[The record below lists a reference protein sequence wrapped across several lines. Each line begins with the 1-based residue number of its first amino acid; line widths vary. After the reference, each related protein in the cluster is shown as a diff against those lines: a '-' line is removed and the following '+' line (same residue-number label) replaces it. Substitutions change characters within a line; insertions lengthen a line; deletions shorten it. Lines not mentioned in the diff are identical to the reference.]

1 MLLGGQA
8 AAFAIP
14 PEQPTLPELLS
25 GAGYET
31 AAFIANPTMHQ
42 GDGFGRGLDDLYI
55 SPPDTAFV
63 TLEDELPGAQG
74 FHLAARAGRASLLSA
89 RPLPAPH
96 DPYANPVQFLG
107 RSPSHPFYLG
117 RITGSDV
124 HELFLGALD
133 LDDPGADVPHLRA
146 LYASE
151 VRWVDRWVGALLEA
165 NAAERLRDTLV
176 VLTADHGEEAPG
188 RRGLAVVRTT
198 KVSRR
203 RSAGM
208 SSSSAPTSQQGSAP
222 RWRREPGGGARRR
235 RGRARLRNYPRE
247 KTRAR
252 RCR

>member
-1 MLLGGQA
+1 MVSLLTGVVPGVLLGGQA
-8 AAFAIP
+8 ASFAIP

-42 GDGFGRGLDDLYI
+42 GNGFGRGLDDLYI

-63 TLEDELPGAQG
+63 TLEDELLVRKASTW
-74 FHLAARAGRASLLSA
+74 LRARGE
-89 RPLPAPH
+89 RPFYLHVHFLAPH

-146 LYASE
+146 LYAE
-151 VRWVDRWVGALLEA
+151 RGALGRSLGGR
-165 NAAERLRDTLV
+165 AAGGDSRRAPARHAWSSSPRTTARSSTT
-176 VLTADHGEEAPG
+176 TADGSTVA
-188 RRGLAVVRTT
+188 
-198 KVSRR
+198 
-203 RSAGM
+203 RSTR
-208 SSSSAPTSQQGSAP
+208 SSSGSRSWCAGTA
-222 RWRREPGGGARRR
+222 RSSRGA
-235 RGRARLRNYPRE
+235 ASP
-247 KTRAR
+247 R
-252 RCR
+252 RCD